1 MYFGIFNRMI
11 LAELVKVFLM
21 SLIALTGMF
30 LLAGLI
36 QEASQK
42 GLSPG
47 QILVLI
53 PLIIPNTLPFT
64 IPATT
69 LFATCVVYGRMSA
82 DNEVL
87 VLRAVGV
94 NIYHLLWP
102 ALILGIATT
111 VVTAALYYD
120 PIPRS
125 QQMARHQLL
134 KDGEDIIYGMIK
146 REGGL
151 RQNNLDFVLF
161 VREVQGRDLIDVVV
175 KKRRKGKQGGYE
187 GYELVARS
195 QTATLRIRK
204 VQEPSPE
211 LSVTEQDKDRVTDNV
226 MDRFRRWKAGTVGGD
241 QYELVV
247 RMTHCFVDSLKGETT
262 AEIQIQEYAT
272 PLPATIF
279 GKDPKERPSSLT
291 WTELH
296 QNRTEL
302 AQIGDEMQARV
313 TELESRPNEITAGRP
328 NHELAREYRTGAL
341 KVQQHLLRQYDTEL
355 QIRPALAVGCLCFVL
370 IGCPVGIWASRSD
383 YLSVFMI
390 CFLPTVFV
398 YYPVLLATLNLAKD
412 AKVPP
417 AAAWIADGVVAV
429 GALVLIQRLMKR

>member
-1 MYFGIFNRMI
+1 VYFGLFNRMI

-21 SLIALTGMF
+21 SLVALTGMF

-47 QILVLI
+47 QILMAI
-53 PLIIPNTLPFT
+53 PLFIPNTLPFT

-102 ALILGIATT
+102 ALILGLATT
-111 VVTAALYYD
+111 AATAAMYYD

-125 QQMARHQLL
+125 QNMLRNQLL
-134 KDGEDIIYGMIK
+134 KEGEDIVYGMIK

-151 RQNNLDFVLF
+151 RQSSLDFVLY
-161 VREVQGRDLIDVVV
+161 VRDVQGRDLIDVVV
-175 KKRRKGKQGGYE
+175 KKRTKDKR

-195 QTATLRIRK
+195 QTATIRIRK
-204 VQEPSPE
+204 VVDAPSETPVSASENERRPE
-211 LSVTEQDKDRVTDNV
+211 DV
-226 MDRFRRWKAGTVGGD
+226 MERFRKRRSGTQGTER
-241 QYELVV
+241 YELVV
-247 RMTHCFVDSLKGETT
+247 RMVHCFVDSLKGETS

-272 PLPATIF
+272 PLPESIF
-279 GKDPKERPSSLT
+279 GKDPLDRPSAQT
-291 WTELH
+291 WKELLV
-296 QNRTEL
+296 NREDLRQEVADMRTYIEQL
-302 AQIGDEMQARV
+302 EARGASPSG
-313 TELESRPNEITAGRP
+313 TPGKTYAD
-328 NHELAREYRTGAL
+328 LARDDRMGPL
-341 KVQQHLLRQYDTEL
+341 KRQEHLLRQHEIEL

-412 AKVPP
+412 GKVPP
-417 AAAWIADGVVAV
+417 TAAWVADGVIAL
-429 GALVLIQRLMKR
+429 ASLVLIQRLMKR

>member
-30 LLAGLI
+30 LLAGMI
-36 QEASQK
+36 QEATQK

-47 QILVLI
+47 QILTII

-102 ALILGIATT
+102 ALILGLGT
-111 VVTAALYYD
+111 TAATAAMFYD

-125 QQMARHQLL
+125 QSMLRNQLL

-151 RQNNLDFVLF
+151 RQSSLEFVLY
-161 VREVQGRDLIDVVV
+161 VRDVQGRDLIDVVV
-175 KKRRKGKQGGYE
+175 KKRTKERRGYE
-187 GYELVARS
+187 FVARS
-195 QTATLRIRK
+195 QTATIWIRK
-204 VQEPSPE
+204 VTDTPSEASTVSSENEGRPE
-211 LSVTEQDKDRVTDNV
+211 DV
-226 MDRFRRWKAGTVGGD
+226 MDRFKKRRAGTRGAER
-241 QYELVV
+241 YELVI
-247 RMTHCFVDSLKGETT
+247 RMVHCFVDSMKGETA
-262 AEIQIQEYAT
+262 AEIQMQEYTT
-272 PLPATIF
+272 PLPEAIF
-279 GKDPKERPSSLT
+279 GKDPLLRPSAQT
-291 WTELH
+291 WKELRV
-296 QNRTEL
+296 NRDILRQEVVDME
-302 AQIGDEMQARV
+302 AYIEAVEAKGV
-313 TELESRPNEITAGRP
+313 TPTGVPGKSHAD
-328 NHELAREYRTGAL
+328 LARELRLGPL
-341 KVQQHLLRQYDTEL
+341 KDDEHLLRQHEIEMQT
-355 QIRPALAVGCLCFVL
+355 RPALAVGCLCFVL

-398 YYPVLLATLNLAKD
+398 YYPMLLATVNLAKD
-412 AKVPP
+412 GKVPP
-417 AAAWIADGVVAV
+417 TAVWIADGVA
-429 GALVLIQRLMKR
+429 AIASLVLIQRLMKR